1 MIDENPAND
10 PTRQWVVDGP
20 DVAFD
25 ARALLRKLGSTGR
38 SIVGHLAARP
48 GRPAAVS
55 DVAAAIG
62 VPVRDVEDGVAWIN
76 KLAEALGYL
85 PLVVR
90 SDSALLMSAD
100 ASEVARQALI
110 DAQR

>member
-10 PTRQWVVDGP
+10 PTREWVVGGP

-25 ARALLRKLGSTGR
+25 ARALLRKLDSTGR
-38 SIVGHLAARP
+38 NIVSHLAARP
-48 GRPAAVS
+48 GRPAAAG

-62 VPVRDVEDGVAWIN
+62 VPARDVEDGVAWIN

-90 SDSALLMSAD
+90 SDSALLMSAHTCD
-100 ASEVARQALI
+100 VARQALI